1 MKVEPH
7 TIQLRHYIH
16 ANPELGNLK
25 FKTSELVQKELN
37 AYGAEVKKGFANRC
51 YRCTER
57 RKTRTGH
64 CTTCRHGRFTYAKK
78 GSGLF
83 CQSGHSGLYEGK
95 ITPVAHAC
103 GHDAHTAMLLG
114 AAQVL
119 AEHRE
124 KVAGTVVFV
133 FQPTEE
139 GRADIDN
146 FSQDEQVGSRK
157 MIADGALSN
166 SKPEVIFGLHVMA
179 GMPSGHLY
187 YKDGAVLNSA
197 DGVRITL
204 DGQQVHGSM
213 PWKGR
218 DSTVAAAD
226 IIQNMQ
232 TLVSRRTD
240 LGKGMDVI
248 SIDQIQ
254 GGTSGNIIPKQ
265 VSMTGTIRSN
275 HEYIRQNILK
285 SLPEMI
291 DHTAK
296 ANDVQAKIE
305 ISAYAPM
312 TLNDKTLTHLMAP
325 SLKSV
330 AGENK
335 VYVLEQNE
343 SASEDFA
350 YCGQIMPAL
359 FVFLGATPTDQDMH
373 KAAPNHSPYFMID
386 DKTLKTGIVSHIRFV
401 MDYPKIAGQVQA
413 VWRVKK

>member
-1 MKVEPH
+1 MDVLPM
-7 TIQLRHYIH
+7 
-16 ANPELGNLK
+16 
-25 FKTSELVQKELN
+25 QKK
-37 AYGAEVKKGFANRC
+37 APVSFASQV
-51 YRCTER
+51 T
-57 RKTRTGH
+57 
-64 CTTCRHGRFTYAKK
+64 
-78 GSGLF
+78 
-83 CQSGHSGLYEGK
+83 GLYEGK
-95 ITPVAHAC
+95 ITPVAQAC

-218 DSTVAAAD
+218 DSIVAAAD
-226 IIQNMQ
+226 IIQKMQ

-254 GGTSGNIIPKQ
+254 GGTSGNIIPEQ

-275 HEYIRQNILK
+275 HEYIGQNILK
-285 SLPEMI
+285 SLPKMI
-291 DHTAK
+291 DRTAK

-312 TLNDKTLTHLMAP
+312 TLNDKTLTHLMAS

-330 AGENK
+330 VGENK
-335 VYVLEQNE
+335 VHVLEQNE

-350 YCGQIMPAL
+350 YYGQIIPAL

-373 KAAPNHSPYFMID
+373 KAAPDHSPYFMVD
-386 DKTLKTGIVSHIRFV
+386 DKTLKIGIVSHIRFV
-401 MDYPKIAGQVQA
+401 MDYPKIAGQIQA
-413 VWRVKK
+413 A

>member
-1 MKVEPH
+1 
-7 TIQLRHYIH
+7 
-16 ANPELGNLK
+16 
-25 FKTSELVQKELN
+25 
-37 AYGAEVKKGFANRC
+37 
-51 YRCTER
+51 
-57 RKTRTGH
+57 
-64 CTTCRHGRFTYAKK
+64 
-78 GSGLF
+78 
-83 CQSGHSGLYEGK
+83 
-95 ITPVAHAC
+95 
-103 GHDAHTAMLLG
+103 MLLG

-204 DGQQVHGSM
+204 NGQQVHGSM

-254 GGTSGNIIPKQ
+254 GGTSGNIIPEQ

-285 SLPEMI
+285 SLPKMI
-291 DHTAK
+291 DRTAK

-305 ISAYAPM
+305 ISAYAPV
-312 TLNDKTLTHLMAP
+312 TLNDKTLTHLMAS

-330 AGENK
+330 VGENK
-335 VYVLEQNE
+335 VHVLE
-343 SASEDFA
+343 
-350 YCGQIMPAL
+350 
-359 FVFLGATPTDQDMH
+359 
-373 KAAPNHSPYFMID
+373 
-386 DKTLKTGIVSHIRFV
+386 
-401 MDYPKIAGQVQA
+401 
-413 VWRVKK
+413 

>member
-1 MKVEPH
+1 
-7 TIQLRHYIH
+7 
-16 ANPELGNLK
+16 
-25 FKTSELVQKELN
+25 
-37 AYGAEVKKGFANRC
+37 
-51 YRCTER
+51 
-57 RKTRTGH
+57 
-64 CTTCRHGRFTYAKK
+64 
-78 GSGLF
+78 
-83 CQSGHSGLYEGK
+83 
-95 ITPVAHAC
+95 
-103 GHDAHTAMLLG
+103 MLLG

-157 MIADGALSN
+157 VIADGALSN

-204 DGQQVHGSM
+204 NGQQVHGSI

-218 DSTVAAAD
+218 DSIVAAAD

-232 TLVSRRTD
+232 TLVSRGTD
-240 LGKGMDVI
+240 LSKSMGVI
-248 SIDQIQ
+248 SIGQIQ
-254 GGTSGNIIPKQ
+254 GGTSGNITPEQ

-275 HEYIRQNILK
+275 REDIRQNILK
-285 SLPEMI
+285 SLPKMI

-305 ISAYAPM
+305 ISAYAPV
-312 TLNDKTLTHLMAP
+312 TLNDKTLTHLMAS

-330 AGENK
+330 VGENK
-335 VYVLEQNE
+335 VHVLEQNE

-350 YCGQIMPAL
+350 YYGQMARSYQL
-359 FVFLGATPTDQDMH
+359 YL
-373 KAAPNHSPYFMID
+373 YF
-386 DKTLKTGIVSHIRFV
+386 
-401 MDYPKIAGQVQA
+401 
-413 VWRVKK
+413 